1 MARRKSDPADAGTST
16 TEAGD
21 TPLSPDDSLQPPV
34 AVDPIAE
41 PGPEAEVLAV
51 ASEPV
56 ETVEESHEADD
67 PAVHEEE
74 EGGRSFAARALA
86 ALLLLIAGAGIGI
99 WGAPK
104 LAPMLPSGLA
114 PVASWLTPGAREAE
128 ADYAALE
135 TRVDQ
140 ALAAT
145 GEQIAALPGANDIEA
160 RIAAAVAAAATA
172 TSGEIAELREAVG
185 QLDMSATRQRLDQ
198 LGAALDGQAAE
209 LATIKDQLTGGA
221 AATSSLTEEA
231 VARIDVYRAELDG
244 LRAELTTLTGNVS
257 GLASRIDEVAAT
269 ADRSITAA
277 QERVAAVQAESTTAL
292 DAAQSAS
299 DIALLRAA
307 LTAGQP
313 FEDVASRLGATAG
326 VTLPDGLAAAAA
338 TGAPTLAS
346 LREDFPEAAHAA
358 IRASILAGAGD
369 GMAARA
375 RAFLGA
381 QVASRSLTPQEGM
394 SPDAVLSRMEDSLR
408 RDDLAGVLAEADHLP
423 SEASAAM
430 GGWLAGAR
438 LRLAAEAGLAEISA
452 QLPVTN

>member
-1 MARRKSDPADAGTST
+1 
-16 TEAGD
+16 
-21 TPLSPDDSLQPPV
+21 V
-34 AVDPIAE
+34 
-41 PGPEAEVLAV
+41 
-51 ASEPV
+51 
-56 ETVEESHEADD
+56 
-67 PAVHEEE
+67 
-74 EGGRSFAARALA
+74 
-86 ALLLLIAGAGIGI
+86 ALLLLIAGAAIGI

-128 ADYAALE
+128 AGYAALE

-145 GEQIAALPGANDIEA
+145 GERIAALPGADDIEA
-160 RIAAAVAAAATA
+160 RIAAAVAAAGTA
-172 TSGEIAELREAVG
+172 TSGEIAELRATVG
-185 QLDMSATRQRLDQ
+185 QLDMPATRQRLDQ

-209 LATIKDQLTGGA
+209 LATLKDQLTGGA

-244 LRAELTTLTGNVS
+244 LRAELSTLTSNVS

-277 QERVAAVQAESTTAL
+277 EEQVAAVQAESTTAV
-292 DAAQSAS
+292 DAAQAAS

-307 LTAGQP
+307 ITAGQP
-313 FEDVASRLGATAG
+313 FADVASRLGATAG

-346 LREDFPEAAHAA
+346 LRDDFPEAAHAA

-369 GMAARA
+369 GMVARA
-375 RAFLGA
+375 RAFVGA
-381 QVASRSLTPQEGM
+381 QIASRSLTPQQGM
-394 SPDAVLSRMEDSLR
+394 SPDAVLSRMENSLR
-408 RDDLAGVLAEADHLP
+408 RDDLAGVLAEAGHLP

-430 GGWLAGAR
+430 GGWLDGVR